1 MCPTEVHMLKSYPS
15 MWWYMEVV
23 PLIRIKW
30 GHEGCLEKAIHS
42 SILAWQIP
50 WTEKPGR
57 LQSVGLQRVWH
68 DWGIHTHTHTHMRVV
83 PSWMGL
89 VYLQESQE
97 HLLPISAALH
107 GDTMKNLQSTAQ
119 KRAFTRTQPYWY
131 PDFRPPASRTVRITF
146 LLFRNH
152 PVYGIFVRVAWA
164 NCGNQTIRLV

>member
-1 MCPTEVHMLKSYPS
+1 MRSWGLSGEGN
-15 MWWYMEVV
+15 
-23 PLIRIKW
+23 PLQYS
-30 GHEGCLEKAIHS
+30 CLANPMDRE
-42 SILAWQIP
+42 AWQATVCGVAKSLT
-50 WTEKPGR
+50 WLR
-57 LQSVGLQRVWH
+57 NS
-68 DWGIHTHTHTHMRVV
+68 HTHTHTHMRVV